1 MEFHE
6 IPWDFMG
13 FHEAKKEAEWG
24 LSLGSMDTGI
34 LAELSQFAHLKI
46 AETCD
51 FGDDSQ
57 QSIIIPVTN
66 REVTFL
72 ILQIL
77 WSYPSQASKH

>member
-34 LAELSQFAHLKI
+34 LAELS
-46 AETCD
+46 
-51 FGDDSQ
+51 
-57 QSIIIPVTN
+57 
-66 REVTFL
+66 
-72 ILQIL
+72 
-77 WSYPSQASKH
+77 